1 MFAQGERNVFERGK
15 RDIALSPFNRPNVGA
30 MNSALLREILLRQ
43 AERRSE
49 TPHFGAYETV
59 DLRFFGFCHAPLVS
73 K

>member
-1 MFAQGERNVFERGK
+1 MFSQGERNVFKRRE
-15 RDIALSPFNRPNVGA
+15 RDIALSSLNRPNVGA
-30 MNSALLREILLRQ
+30 MNPALLREILLRQ

-49 TPHFGAYETV
+49 TPHFDAYETV